1 MSEESSSTLPPPTQP
16 APISAQVKQRIS
28 PHEIRNAD
36 LVNRFLAA
44 TPPFLY
50 SPPVGPP
57 NFFFSEM
64 LRSLVQAKTNEQN
77 SRLAA
82 HQMRRPRKRLWSQS
96 RCMFDSPPATLP
108 PPIASNLNE
117 SNGQMGERD
126 AIATEKPLELTT
138 KLPTLCP
145 NALMPAL
152 KSQKFDFGKLVPTT
166 TTTTSPP
173 CEEKTAK
180 TSPEPTNK
188 IARNYSPTNNAIPNE
203 PSAASMSPSD
213 LVLPPPPPMWYPPLY
228 PPYGIDPLHFFIDL
242 RVSGHIYDRKKEN
255 ISPTS
260 STTAT
265 DNNNTS
271 IATNFEAPNQLSKHR
286 IGSAFSV
293 PPRRDK
299 SPLALNLTSSTMPTQ
314 ERQNV
319 TMIEYPNNS
328 IDSDGKQL
336 LAKNTN
342 YVLQNLPR
350 IYTTLT
356 AHGSDDRHSIASE
369 EIDCKS
375 DTDLQDYDGKDNE
388 RSSDHSDDVVIVDH
402 DSDTFDRKYST
413 KRSNKI

>member
-1 MSEESSSTLPPPTQP
+1 MSEESSATLVPPTQP
-16 APISAQVKQRIS
+16 ASAPVQAKPRIN

-82 HQMRRPRKRLWSQS
+82 HQMRRPRKRLWSHS
-96 RCMFDSPPATLP
+96 RCMFDSPPSTL
-108 PPIASNLNE
+108 ASNLNE
-117 SNGQMGERD
+117 SNGQTGERSTN
-126 AIATEKPLELTT
+126 AAEKPLELTT
-138 KLPTLCP
+138 KMPTLFP
-145 NALMPAL
+145 NALMPAM
-152 KSQKFDFGKLVPTT
+152 KSQKCDLGKVM
-166 TTTTSPP
+166 PP
-173 CEEKTAK
+173 MALASTASSDEKSNK
-180 TSPEPTNK
+180 SPEPTNK
-188 IARNYSPTNNAIPNE
+188 IGRNYSPTNNAISNE
-203 PSAASMSPSD
+203 PSAASLPPSD

-228 PPYGIDPLHFFIDL
+228 TPYGIDPLHFFIDL

-255 ISPTS
+255 ISPTPS
-260 STTAT
+260 SNAT

-271 IATNFEAPNQLSKHR
+271 IATNFEAPNQLSKNR

-299 SPLALNLTSSTMPTQ
+299 SPLALNLTSPTMSSH
-314 ERQNV
+314 ERTNDN
-319 TMIEYPNNS
+319 MIEYSNNNNT
-328 IDSDGKQL
+328 DADGKQL

-350 IYTTLT
+350 IYTSLT

-369 EIDCKS
+369 EIECKS
-375 DTDLQDYDGKDNE
+375 DTDLQEFDCKE
-388 RSSDHSDDVVIVDH
+388 SSDHSDDVVIVDH
-402 DSDTFDRKYST
+402 DSDTFDRKYNT
-413 KRSNKI
+413 KRPSKI

>member
-1 MSEESSSTLPPPTQP
+1 MSEDASSTLPPPPPTQS
-16 APISAQVKQRIS
+16 APTSAQTKSRIS

-96 RCMFDSPPATLP
+96 RCMFDSPPASTLAP
-108 PPIASNLNE
+108 SNAVNHHE
-117 SNGQMGERD
+117 NNGQTIERS
-126 AIATEKPLELTT
+126 APSIEKPLELTT
-138 KLPTLCP
+138 KMPNLFP

-152 KSQKFDFGKLVPTT
+152 KGQKFDLGKMMPTT
-166 TTTTSPP
+166 ATTITTSSSH
-173 CEEKTAK
+173 EKTKA
-180 TSPEPTNK
+180 SPEPLNK
-188 IARNYSPTNNAIPNE
+188 IARNYSPTNNAISND
-203 PSAASMSPSD
+203 PSAASLPPSD

-260 STTAT
+260 ASATT
-265 DNNNTS
+265 DNNNTP
-271 IATNFEAPNQLSKHR
+271 IATNFEAPNQLGKPR

-299 SPLALNLTSSTMPTQ
+299 SPLALNLTSPTMSTHDNM
-314 ERQNV
+314 V
-319 TMIEYPNNS
+319 DYAGNNN
-328 IDSDGKQL
+328 DPDGKQL

-356 AHGSDDRHSIASE
+356 AHGSNDDRHSTASE
-369 EIDCKS
+369 EVEYKS
-375 DTDLQDYDGKDNE
+375 DTDLQDFDGKDNE

-402 DSDTFDRKYST
+402 DSDAYDRKYNA
-413 KRSNKI
+413 KRLNKI